1 MKSVVM
7 RKNKFLSILGFLL
20 VSAAGF
26 CQSEKPIPLDT
37 SYNPGHAWNNLVKH
51 YPGIQFPPATLPDG
65 VKAEYNLVYA
75 TLEKTPYGKRELHLD
90 VIQPAK
96 RGKYP
101 ALVMIHGGAWR
112 SGTKEMEH
120 PMALYAAAH
129 GYVAVPVEYRMAL
142 EAKYPNA
149 VYDIKAAIRWI
160 KANAE
165 RYSIDTSRIAIEG
178 ESAGG
183 HLAALVGM
191 TNQQPLFEGT
201 EGVTSTTSTVHAV
214 VDVDGVLNFMAPRS
228 LNLPGYPEWL
238 GGPFTEKPATW
249 KEASSAYWVGKQ
261 SVPIVFITSAQPKY
275 TAGMFEMID
284 MLNENGIYNEKHKI
298 PDSPHSFWL
307 FEPWFTPTVT
317 CMVGF
322 LDKVFQQG
330 PGK

>member
-1 MKSVVM
+1 MELSIM
-7 RKNKFLSILGFLL
+7 RKNKYFILSGLMLASI
-20 VSAAGF
+20 AGV
-26 CQSEKPIPLDT
+26 CQSEKPIPRDT
-37 SYNPGHAWNNLVKH
+37 SYNVQHAWGNIVKH
-51 YPGIQFPPATLPDG
+51 YPDSRIVPSKLPEG

-75 TLEKTPYGKRELHLD
+75 TLENTPYGKRDLHLD

-96 RGKYP
+96 KGKYP

-120 PMALYAAAH
+120 PMGEYAATH
-129 GYVAVPVEYRMAL
+129 GYVAVPVDYRMSL

-165 RYSIDTSRIAIEG
+165 KYSVDTSHIAIEG

-191 TNQQPLFEGT
+191 TNNVALFEGT
-201 EGVTSTTSTVHAV
+201 EGVMTTSSTVHAV
-214 VDVDGVLNFMAPRS
+214 VDVDGVVNFLAPRS
-228 LNLPGYPEWL
+228 LNLPGYPDWL

-249 KEASSAYWVGKQ
+249 KEASPAYLVGQ
-261 SVPIVFITSAQPKY
+261 QTVHIVFFTSALPKF
-275 TAGMFEMID
+275 TAGMYDMID
-284 MLNENGIYNEKHKI
+284 LLNENGLYSEIHKI

-307 FEPWFTPTVT
+307 FEPWFEPTVNY
-317 CMVGF
+317 MVTF
-322 LDKVFQQG
+322 
-330 PGK
+330 